1 MLLLKHQFFVDGT
14 KTGKS
19 VEAKKRGET
28 LGQLMAKEGKDKA
41 ENLQAEEKQ
50 KKKNLGDLIVK
61 EKQKMKNSGD
71 LKSEEKQKKKNSR
84 DLTAEEKHE
93 TLADLL
99 AKERR
104 KEKENPE
111 KTKGKLGELLKME
124 EIKDDEFDQLLLDLK
139 ETEQISL
146 AVFSKPK
153 TAVGEFKGMLARAF
167 SKRKS
172 VKEKKND
179 DRMGLGEKYER
190 FMSIKANDPALS
202 QVIEKLHSMSVLNK
216 SGKFLEGSLKK
227 YLKFIIKFW
236 AKRHQIPEEKLLTND
251 KMSGKRALAIIIKI
265 YIDEKRNK
273 KQKSDQQWS
282 KSKWQRFLQLFLKVV
297 EDENGTNGNLA
308 LEFDNKKMKKKRRG
322 KRFAGI
328 VFIAVLLILLAF
340 AFSAIFHKLK
350 RQIGKCFGSQQPNA
364 NGQNI
369 WAQNGEGWTSG
380 EEQIIRDIL
389 PAFMSIKEQ
398 KASQFMTGSESAQCA
413 ELAPCAICLEEI
425 GADELVRP
433 LPCQHIFHTD
443 CISDWFYNH
452 FTCPNCRAKFNAIN
466 GKLIES
472 AIETTEV
479 SPVN

>member
-41 ENLQAEEKQ
+41 DNLQAEETQKNKKLVDLTAEEKQ
-50 KKKNLGDLIVK
+50 KKKN
-61 EKQKMKNSGD
+61 GD

-202 QVIEKLHSMSVLNK
+202 QVIEKLHSMS
-216 SGKFLEGSLKK
+216 GGGGR
-227 YLKFIIKFW
+227 
-236 AKRHQIPEEKLLTND
+236 KRH
-251 KMSGKRALAIIIKI
+251 
-265 YIDEKRNK
+265 
-273 KQKSDQQWS
+273 
-282 KSKWQRFLQLFLKVV
+282 KWQL
-297 EDENGTNGNLA
+297 
-308 LEFDNKKMKKKRRG
+308 
-322 KRFAGI
+322 GI
-328 VFIAVLLILLAF
+328 GI
-340 AFSAIFHKLK
+340 AIFHKLK